1 MPEYATIARVE
12 EIQNRLIYFA
22 TEEFTMQSSQAVKEY
37 MMKELKKAL
46 EMIIQMEVNTQL
58 EYLSIADFNNK
69 YQDIEDKLSAKLSI
83 TDFN

>member
-1 MPEYATIARVE
+1 
-12 EIQNRLIYFA
+12 
-22 TEEFTMQSSQAVKEY
+22 MQSSQAVKEY

-69 YQDIEDKLSAKLSI
+69 KL
-83 TDFN
+83 